1 MIDGH
6 IHFPVNSANPYKDF
20 CAELLRG
27 GGISISAYFEYS
39 KGKGNI
45 H

>member
-27 GGISISAYFEYS
+27 GGYINFCLF
-39 KGKGNI
+39 
-45 H
+45 

>member
-27 GGISISAYFEYS
+27 GISISAYFEYS